1 MKDIFKL
8 SEDGKTLLSFTD
20 KGVTH
25 VIIPYGVVT
34 LKSDYSGNVKP
45 NKSINAKKIDGAI
58 SMIQA
63 LGMYLE
69 TPHYA
74 NEILCF

>member
-25 VIIPYGVVT
+25 VIIPYGVVEIG
-34 LKSDYSGNVKP
+34 KCAFYNSS
-45 NKSINAKKIDGAI
+45 SIQSIVIPDGVT
-58 SMIQA
+58 MLQ
-63 LGMYLE
+63 
-69 TPHYA
+69 
-74 NEILCF
+74 NQILLLHICKQ